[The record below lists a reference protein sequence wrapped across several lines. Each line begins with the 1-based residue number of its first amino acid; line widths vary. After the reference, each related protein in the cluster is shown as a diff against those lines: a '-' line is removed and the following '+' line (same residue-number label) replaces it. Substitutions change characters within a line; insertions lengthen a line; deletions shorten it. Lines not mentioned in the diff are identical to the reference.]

1 LIDDVIGFLINRDVN
16 RLEFRSILFG
26 LAVMSA
32 ACNNQAPSA
41 TPRNQTVA
49 ESAEQ
54 VMRYGRMILV
64 ANGARRGEA
73 LGNSIY
79 TLDGA
84 TRFHFIT
91 LRVQFSTP
99 LGRPLTLLEAPQG
112 NYSLARP
119 TLETFGRVRMKSDT
133 SGRQLTGTNVRY
145 DPVANQLASD
155 SAFTATA
162 GTRTLTGVGFTAD
175 PGLFS
180 IKCLQRC
187 SGSLGR

>member
-1 LIDDVIGFLINRDVN
+1 LIDDDIGFLINRDVN
-16 RLEFRSILFG
+16 RLESRSILFG

-49 ESAEQ
+49 DSAEQ

-64 ANGARRGEA
+64 ANGVRRGEA

-79 TLDGA
+79 TLDAA
-84 TRFHFIT
+84 TRFHFTT

-99 LGRPLTLLEAPQG
+99 LGRPLAMLEAPEG
-112 NYSLARP
+112 NYSIARL
-119 TLETFGRVRMKSDT
+119 TLETFGLVRMKSDT
-133 SGRQLTGTNVRY
+133 SGRQLTGRNVRY

-162 GTRTLTGVGFTAD
+162 GTRRLTGVGFTAD

>member
-1 LIDDVIGFLINRDVN
+1 MIDDDIGFLINCDVN
-16 RLEFRSILFG
+16 RLQSRSILLG
-26 LAVMSA
+26 LAVLSA

-41 TPRNQTVA
+41 TPRKQTVA
-49 ESAEQ
+49 DSAEQ

-64 ANGARRGEA
+64 ANGVRRGEV
-73 LGNSIY
+73 LGNTIY
-79 TLDGA
+79 TLDAA
-84 TRFHFIT
+84 TRFHFNT

-99 LGRPLTLLEAPQG
+99 LGRPLALLDAAEG
-112 NYSLARP
+112 NYSISRL
-119 TLETFGRVRMKSDT
+119 TLETFGAVRLKSDT

-145 DPVANQLASD
+145 DPVANQLESD

-162 GTRTLTGVGFTAD
+162 GTRKLTGVGFTAD